1 MNDLRSITLPAAALA
16 WLVDL
21 ASRAQLS
28 DAELNLLDR
37 IDRGAEDLTGPASR
51 LRPRAAKALGEVPVA
66 RAPLLDHAGDE
77 GRLRFMQDSVRDLI
91 GGRITMD
98 QASVELGWVDDLLSE
113 LLGDR

>member
-1 MNDLRSITLPAAALA
+1 MPAAALA

-21 ASRAQLS
+21 ASRTQLS
-28 DAELNLLDR
+28 DAELDLLDR
-37 IDRGAEDLTGPASR
+37 IDRDAETLTNPVRG
-51 LRPRAAKALGEVPVA
+51 LTPRAAKALDEAPIA
-66 RAPLLDHAGDE
+66 RAPLLDRAKDE

-98 QASVELGWVDDLLSE
+98 QAAIEIGWVDDLLSE